1 MTVRPVFWRFINI
14 LPFHFLSIPRGSL
27 PMLSIIVV
35 EDDVAFRET
44 MCEFLTLRGYRVK
57 GVETERDLNAA
68 LAEEAAQIVI
78 LDVMLRRESGFAI
91 AKRLRGGSPTIGII
105 MFTAKTTTGDH
116 LKGLGAGADC
126 YLTKPLDLRTL
137 EANILSLTRR
147 LPPEPESSEAE
158 AIEPAW
164 LFEPLKWSL
173 SAPNDCSVVLTKSEL
188 ALLSVLAVQPGI
200 PISHSDISSVVFG
213 PLFSQTEERV
223 ASLINRLRRKV
234 EHGTGYPL
242 PVKAAR
248 LVGYCFIARIVTAE
262 AADPGNDA

>member
-1 MTVRPVFWRFINI
+1 
-14 LPFHFLSIPRGSL
+14 
-27 PMLSIIVV
+27 MLRIIVV

-57 GVETERDLNAA
+57 GVETERDMNGA

-91 AKRLRGGSPTIGII
+91 AKRLRGGSPTVGII

-137 EANILSLTRR
+137 EANILSVARR
-147 LPPEPESSEAE
+147 LPPEWESSEAE

-164 LFEPLKWSL
+164 LLQPLTWSL
-173 SAPNDCSVVLTKSEL
+173 SAPNGRSVILTKSEL
-188 ALLSVLAVQPGI
+188 AFLSALVLLPGI
-200 PISHSDISSVVFG
+200 PVSHSDISRVVFG
-213 PLFSQTEERV
+213 PLFSRTEERV

-248 LVGYCFIARIVTAE
+248 LAGYCFIARIVTTE
-262 AADPGNDA
+262 VADPGDEA

>member
-1 MTVRPVFWRFINI
+1 
-14 LPFHFLSIPRGSL
+14 
-27 PMLSIIVV
+27 MLRIIVV

-57 GVETERDLNAA
+57 GVETERDMNAA

-91 AKRLRGGSPTIGII
+91 AKRLRSGSPTVGII

-137 EANILSLTRR
+137 EANILSVARR
-147 LPPEPESSEAE
+147 LPSEPESPETE

-164 LFEPLKWSL
+164 LLQPLTWSL
-173 SAPNDCSVVLTKSEL
+173 SAPNGRSVVLTKSEL
-188 ALLSVLAVQPGI
+188 AFLSALVIQPGS
-200 PISHSDISSVVFG
+200 PVSHSDISGVVFG
-213 PLFSQTEERV
+213 PLFSRTEERI

-248 LVGYCFIARIVTAE
+248 LAGYCFIARIVTA
-262 AADPGNDA
+262 AAANKGNDA